1 MALKEL
7 PKEIGNYDVLDEIG
21 SGGFGTVY
29 LCKDKTT
36 RELFAIKE
44 IKDKSK
50 IDPKT
55 EIDIHTRLMNKRGN
69 RVVKIIDHFKRGGS
83 VYIVMEYCKDGS
95 LREYVKK
102 NGPMGVL
109 LATDIL
115 IQLCD
120 ALKLIHDEDIAHR
133 DLTPNNV
140 LIWEIKRGRDD
151 DVKRIRVKV
160 TDFGLSKET
169 PNNKLGLF
177 KTTLGTDPFM
187 APEVFAGKYTKAA
200 DVFSLGSMFYFLLT
214 GSYFDK
220 RSKLSNALD
229 GDNLRSFMHAMLCDE
244 NSRIRLDEIRQDK
257 FMEWFYDERYE
268 IDPELREFCSHSQ
281 NGHLRSRSQS
291 RESERKPLKQIN
303 RQDVQKRSNRDSAF
317 GSDQSN
323 SGSGRCRHPQTDQ
336 NGRCLTCPFRTNKLH
351 LSEPPKRNI
360 FPGDS
365 NNTIR
370 NIQSNPTRPQHA
382 STSKDKRLET
392 DLPATSSQN
401 NEATIY
407 DSKQAP
413 WPLPTVPNTYTAVNG
428 LGRCIFYK
436 YSHVKGN
443 IPLVA
448 VLEMTSS
455 KDNQT
460 ICKIFELRQNDREQ
474 ELRILQPE
482 GKDVRKPERNEERIT
497 DARELFRLKSLAEFR
512 GCKMAKE
519 GYEKLWGF
527 LKMAAS
533 RVVQAYCEEIIGH
546 HKYRVELCLNGWANL
561 YIGPRSAKDINDLKL
576 SGRQKTHNGQVE
588 QVKTGATLNENE
600 KLLVIEL
607 AKALRTHVKESVWKK
622 QFDRRNIRCT
632 IYTHGFG

>member
-1 MALKEL
+1 MALQEL
-7 PKEIGNYDVLDEIG
+7 PKEIGNYYVFDEIG
-21 SGGFGTVY
+21 HGGFGTVY
-29 LCKDKTT
+29 LCRDKTT

-44 IKDKSK
+44 IKEKSK

-69 RVVKIIDHFKRGGS
+69 RVVKIIDHFKRGGF
-83 VYIVMEYCKDGS
+83 VYIVMEYCKEGT
-95 LREYVKK
+95 
-102 NGPMGVL
+102 
-109 LATDIL
+109 TDIL
-115 IQLCD
+115 IQLCE
-120 ALKLIHDEDIAHR
+120 ALKLIHEEDIAHR

-140 LIWEIKRGRDD
+140 LIWEIKRGRNG

-169 PNNKLGLF
+169 PKNKLGLF

-229 GDNLRSFMHAMLCDE
+229 GVIKRNSISKFDSNIKDNLRSFMHAMLCDE
-244 NSRIRLDEIRQDK
+244 NSRIRLDEIRTHE
-257 FMEWFYDERYE
+257 FMKWFYDERYE

-317 GSDQSN
+317 GSD
-323 SGSGRCRHPQTDQ
+323 
-336 NGRCLTCPFRTNKLH
+336 
-351 LSEPPKRNI
+351 RNI
-360 FPGDS
+360 FSGDS

-519 GYEKLWGF
+519 GYETLWGF